1 MLTGTSFNHDQAAVV
16 ALIDRAPQAAL
27 YRGSQGDVT
36 VSAFLNDVVRCA
48 ALLGDADYVV
58 NCCAN
63 RYWFAVGFAASLVR
77 GKITLLTGDHSHNAL
92 RALNGRFG
100 AMQIVS
106 DGAWFT
112 DKLET
117 ALPHTLIGA
126 AMAPAPAFAGIPAID
141 AAQVAV
147 VAFTSGST
155 GEPVGTVKSFGELVA
170 RSRAAGVR
178 FGFGENDP
186 ATVIGTV
193 PPHHMYGFETT
204 LMLPWHAGISSW
216 CDPVFYPADL
226 HAALQEVAGRSVLV
240 TTPLQLRGMLEM
252 AHSDSVPATVISA
265 TAPLD
270 IELARQ
276 TEQLWNAEVLEIF
289 GATEVGSIAS
299 RRTVTEAD
307 WTLYPGVEMTDRG
320 GAVVS
325 APWAEPRPL
334 NDVVELLD
342 DGTRF
347 RLLGRC
353 GDIVK
358 LGGRRASL
366 AGLTHVL
373 TSVPGVADG
382 VFLAPDDLETR
393 PTARLMALAVS
404 PGLSGEQVMELLRG
418 QIDPVFMPRPL
429 VCVPALPRNALG
441 KLPRQALLALVAEHT
456 RRRGGGIAG

>member
-1 MLTGTSFNHDQAAVV
+1 MSTGIALNHDQASAV
-16 ALIDRAPQAAL
+16 ALIDRSPQAVL

-36 VSAFLNDVVRCA
+36 AAAFLNDVARSA

-58 NCCAN
+58 NCCTN

-77 GKITLLTGDHSHNAL
+77 GKITLLTGDHSHHAL
-92 RALNGRFG
+92 RVLRDRFG

-106 DGAWFT
+106 DGAGLT
-112 DKLET
+112 DKFET
-117 ALPHTLIGA
+117 ALQHTLIGA
-126 AMAPAPAFAGIPAID
+126 AMAPAPAFTVMPAIESG
-141 AAQVAV
+141 QVAV

-155 GEPVGTVKSFGELVA
+155 GEPVGTVKNFGELVA
-170 RSRAAGVR
+170 RSRAAGVQ

-186 ATVIGTV
+186 ATMIGTV

-204 LMLPWHAGISSW
+204 LVLPWHAGVSSW

-226 HAALQEVAGRSVLV
+226 HAALQEAGGHNVLV

-252 AHSDSVPATVISA
+252 ARPANLPATVISA

-270 IELARQ
+270 VELARQ
-276 TEQLWNAEVLEIF
+276 TERLWNTEVLEIF

-307 WTLYPGVEMTDRG
+307 WTLYPGVEMTDRN

-342 DGTRF
+342 GGSRF

-373 TSVPGVADG
+373 TGVPGVADG

-393 PTARLMALAVS
+393 PTARLMALVVS

-429 VCVPALPRNALG
+429 VCVPALPRNAFG
-441 KLPRQALLALVAEHT
+441 KLPRQALLALVAQHS
-456 RRRGGGIAG
+456 RRRGGGLAG